1 FYPFFQL
8 LRGEEINRKIYRVSI
23 PLLIFLTN
31 QEQVNPCFFVLTSI
45 VSLYL
50 IVNGRYNYK
59 LSVFSIISLAE
70 LIFSLTTP
78 G

>member
-1 FYPFFQL
+1 MYGFFHLHKIFYTL
-8 LRGEEINRKIYRVSI
+8 
-23 PLLIFLTN
+23 
-31 QEQVNPCFFVLTSI
+31 QVNACFFVLTSI

-78 G
+78 GNALRA